1 MTLNINEMTNQTM
14 KQFIVNWTDDDEKNI
29 RHLSTQ
35 QIRNLWRTSFM
46 IGMEIN
52 LGIIERL
59 FLSMSL
65 VKENK

>member
-1 MTLNINEMTNQTM
+1 MPLNINEMTNQTM

-59 FLSMSL
+59 LLSMSL

>member
-1 MTLNINEMTNQTM
+1 MTLNINEMTNQTV

-46 IGMEIN
+46 VGMEIN

-65 VKENK
+65 LKENK